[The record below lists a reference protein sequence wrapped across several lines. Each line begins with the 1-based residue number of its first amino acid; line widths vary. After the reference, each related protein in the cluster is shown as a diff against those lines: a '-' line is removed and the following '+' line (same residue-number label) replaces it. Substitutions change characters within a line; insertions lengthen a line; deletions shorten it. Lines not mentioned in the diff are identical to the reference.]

1 MPYLID
7 GHNLIGQLEDL
18 SLSDPNDEAIL
29 VTRLKAFCA
38 RTKKKVT
45 VIFDRGVVGGKSDLS
60 NNTVQVHFVATPREA
75 DDLMINYIKNKIKN
89 HGDWTCV
96 SSDERVLRVA
106 IQKGMQIIRSKDFA
120 VKHLN
125 RSISPPRSSKDG
137 NLPMSKRELDEWLDL
152 FGEDQ

>member
-7 GHNLIGQLEDL
+7 GHNLIGQLKDL

-38 RTKKKVT
+38 RTKKKAT
-45 VIFDRGVVGGKSDLS
+45 VIFDRGIVGGKSSLS
-60 NNTVQVHFVATPREA
+60 NSTVQVHFVATPREA
-75 DDLMINYIKNKIKN
+75 DDLMIKYIQNNIKN
-89 HGDWTCV
+89 HADWTCV

-106 IQKGMQIIRSKDFA
+106 KQKGMQIIRSKDFA
-120 VKHLN
+120 EGHLN
-125 RSISPPRSSKDG
+125 RPIAPPRSTKDG
-137 NLPMSKRELDEWLDL
+137 NVPMSKRELDEWLNL